1 MISAWQCDEQDR
13 HVIRQPSTGYFSEM
27 IWCLP
32 EKGRSQNVIQVPA
45 GVHWQLRDGS
55 KSPMTM
61 TGRVIGEID
70 KAMRHILSGNVS
82 RGWSGAYLTRGVC

>member
-1 MISAWQCDEQDR
+1 MRKIDKKSSD
-13 HVIRQPSTGYFSEM
+13 SLFTGYFSEM

-32 EKGRSQNVIQVPA
+32 EKDRSPDVFINSPGLLA
-45 GVHWQLRDGS
+45 GVHCQLRGGF
-55 KSPMTM
+55 KSSTTM
-61 TGRVIGEID
+61 AGRVIDEID